1 MRHLFSGLILL
12 ASSAL
17 SLHAQSLADV
27 DRSRYSPAAYYNY
40 AQPGDVTILVN
51 VWGTVRNPGLYQV
64 PQGTRLRRL
73 ISLSGGPNLTPG
85 RRREKRTITLSLIR
99 GEAPIVQETMEGQIS
114 ATAQDPELADGDVI
128 TIEMTTQQRFGWR
141 DVIPI
146 VNTVALI
153 ALALER
159 ISNVN

>member
-1 MRHLFSGLILL
+1 VLFLVC
-12 ASSAL
+12 SAL
-17 SLHAQSLADV
+17 SLQAQSTTDFE
-27 DRSRYSPAAYYNY
+27 RSRYSPAAFYNY
-40 AQPGDVTILVN
+40 AQPGDVTIVVN

-64 PQGTRLRRL
+64 TQGTRLSRL

-85 RRREKRTITLSLIR
+85 RRREKRTISLNLIR
-99 GEAPIVQETMEGQIS
+99 GDAPILQETMEEQV
-114 ATAQDPELADGDVI
+114 TTTKQDPVLADGDVL

-141 DVIPI
+141 DIIPI
-146 VNTVALI
+146 VNTAALI